1 MAKEQLINEINEETI
16 DKKIR
21 SVVHE
26 GVLYDALD
34 ACSLAG
40 KYLLN

>member
-1 MAKEQLINEINEETI
+1 MAKEQLMNEINGETI
-16 DKKIR
+16 DKKIM

>member
-1 MAKEQLINEINEETI
+1 MAKEQLMNEINGGTI

-21 SVVHE
+21 SFVHE